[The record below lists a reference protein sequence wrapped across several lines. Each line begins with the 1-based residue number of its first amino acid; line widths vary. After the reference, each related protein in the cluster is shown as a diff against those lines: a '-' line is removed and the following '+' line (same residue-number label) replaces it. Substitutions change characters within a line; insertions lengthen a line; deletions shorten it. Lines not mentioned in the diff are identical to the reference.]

1 MQIMKQVYNKTTH
14 FAIQPVICV
23 FADLQSTIL
32 SLKTQSENRDQELGI
47 LRERTSALNK
57 TVNQLS
63 LRIPCLKKQ
72 GIPVYQNKSALKSKE
87 TSGLPCPT
95 LKEGPTSMTLE
106 LSNSV
111 IDLSEKSE
119 HQKKRG
125 SISST
130 NSTEIRTEK
139 KSQQLPLKPLLTR
152 NYYGLKCRFVS
163 TVEDNRVKCLEDR
176 DRELFRTPLKSPTLD
191 TDDKLN
197 LPTRYECKKL
207 LRTKKAGGTKPKSKP
222 CVLFFYC
229 TSLYLLMKLIIN
241 RTHFLL
247 TIKQ

>member
-1 MQIMKQVYNKTTH
+1 MQIMKQVYKKTTH

-63 LRIPCLKKQ
+63 RRIPCLKKQ
-72 GIPVYQNKSALKSKE
+72 GIPVYQNKSDLKSNE
-87 TSGLPCPT
+87 TYGLPCPT
-95 LKEGPTSMTLE
+95 FKEGPTSMTLE
-106 LSNSV
+106 LPNSV

-119 HQKKRG
+119 PQKKRG

-139 KSQQLPLKPLLTR
+139 KSQQLPPKPLLTR

-197 LPTRYECKKL
+197 LPTRDEYKKL
-207 LRTKKAGGTKPKSKP
+207 LGTKKAGGTKPKSKP

>member
-1 MQIMKQVYNKTTH
+1 M
-14 FAIQPVICV
+14 
-23 FADLQSTIL
+23 QSTIL
-32 SLKTQSENRDQELGI
+32 TLKTQSENRDQELGI

-63 LRIPCLKKQ
+63 RRIPCLKKQ
-72 GIPVYQNKSALKSKE
+72 GIPGYQNKSALKSKE

-95 LKEGPTSMTLE
+95 FKEGPTSMTLE

-111 IDLSEKSE
+111 IDLSEKSSE

-152 NYYGLKCRFVS
+152 NYYGLKCRLVS

-197 LPTRYECKKL
+197 LPTRDECKKL
-207 LRTKKAGGTKPKSKP
+207 LRTKKAGGTKPKSTP

>member
-95 LKEGPTSMTLE
+95 LKEGPTYMTLE

-197 LPTRYECKKL
+197 LPTRDECKKL

-222 CVLFFYC
+222 CVLFFNC